1 MKIFKV
7 IYHGRIEAN
16 DEDEA
21 KEILEGIFCSDN
33 FVSAEDLDDFEIVEI
48 TEGE

>member
-1 MKIFKV
+1 MKVYKV
-7 IYHGRIEAN
+7 SYHGRIEAN

-33 FVSAEDLDDFEIVEI
+33 FVSAEDLADFELVE
-48 TEGE
+48 EE

>member
-1 MKIFKV
+1 MKTFKV

-16 DEDEA
+16 DMEEA

-33 FVSAEDLDDFEIVEI
+33 FVSAEDLYDFELVE
-48 TEGE
+48 EE

>member
-1 MKIFKV
+1 MKIYKV

-21 KEILEGIFCSDN
+21 LAILEGILYNS
-33 FVSAEDLDDFEIVEI
+33 VEGEDLDDFELVE
-48 TEGE
+48 EE